1 MLAHM
6 HVAAKTMA
14 AVAAAGALVL
24 TIVEMDGRLQSGR
37 LQSTSGGRRWQSMGG
52 VDATDGTD
60 GHQSKCSMVWP
71 SKSKNLSDARCAG
84 DLGEK
89 KEKTFF
95 LSFPP
100 TGLGPLNWR
109 LAMGH
114 GGIMQESVKRSSS
127 SFSI

>member
-52 VDATDGTD
+52 VDATRRTAINHQMLDGLAVEE
-60 GHQSKCSMVWP
+60 Q
-71 SKSKNLSDARCAG
+71 KS
-84 DLGEK
+84 
-89 KEKTFF
+89 F
-95 LSFPP
+95 
-100 TGLGPLNWR
+100 
-109 LAMGH
+109 
-114 GGIMQESVKRSSS
+114 
-127 SFSI
+127 